1 MQYLLLIFENETAY
15 SAAPD
20 LQAVVAAH
28 MRLVAEMQEAGVFV
42 DGSGLQPSSTATTV
56 RRSGAERTM
65 HDGPFP
71 ESREQ
76 LGGYYLVE
84 VGDLDAALVWAR
96 KIPVADGG
104 AVEVRP
110 LASY

>member
-1 MQYLLLIFENETAY
+1 MQYLLLIFEDENAY
-15 SAAPD
+15 SVAPD

-28 MRLVAEMQEAGVFV
+28 MRLVAEMKETGAFV
-42 DGSGLQPSSTATTV
+42 DGSGLQPATTATTV
-56 RRSGAERTM
+56 RRAGDQRSV

-76 LGGYYLVE
+76 LGGYYLIE
-84 VGDLDAALVWAR
+84 APDLDAALAWAR
-96 KIPVADGG
+96 KVPVADGG